1 MIQEETEGDAN
12 DEIQQRFL
20 HLIICCKDKGKKL
33 AKKTNNCSFLSLL
46 HKPRFMMKKYL
57 CLALF
62 SLFIMVSLYS
72 KAQIIKPEPG
82 TMVYDTNAK
91 QLAVFNG
98 TVWTKF
104 RENITFPKC
113 VNLDILIKEK

>member
-1 MIQEETEGDAN
+1 
-12 DEIQQRFL
+12 
-20 HLIICCKDKGKKL
+20 
-33 AKKTNNCSFLSLL
+33 
-46 HKPRFMMKKYL
+46 MKKYL

-62 SLFIMVSLYS
+62 SLFILVSLYS

-98 TVWTKF
+98 TVWTFWK
-104 RENITFPKC
+104 P
-113 VNLDILIKEK
+113 